1 MSESKNYSEI
11 IRSYIT
17 LRNGLIFAFR
27 ACLVIAGISLAYL
40 LFIFG
45 HYDVRLVET
54 YGQKDVTPKYTIL
67 IVAAIAGTCAL
78 IAAMLQWIGLPAE
91 DKQNQKKKTAK

>member
-11 IRSYIT
+11 IRSYLT
-17 LRNGLIFAFR
+17 LRNGLIFVFR

-40 LFIFG
+40 LFMFG

-91 DKQNQKKKTAK
+91 DKKNQKKKTAK

>member
-1 MSESKNYSEI
+1 MSETKNFSEI
-11 IRSYIT
+11 VRSYLT

-40 LFIFG
+40 LFRFG

-67 IVAAIAGTCAL
+67 IVAAIAGTSAL
-78 IAAMLQWIGLPAE
+78 IAAVLQWIGLPAE
-91 DKQNQKKKTAK
+91 QKTGKKQPKH

>member
-11 IRSYIT
+11 IRSYLT

-40 LFIFG
+40 LFMFG

-91 DKQNQKKKTAK
+91 DKKNQKKKTAK